1 MNFQGYLEDTYKLIK
16 EEPLILIGG
25 GFLLELL
32 LLLSQGTLFLIT
44 GPLLGG
50 YLLLIILALRENKKP
65 AFNDIFSGLYQFR
78 NLLPYTLVVLII
90 FIGLA
95 LFIIPGLIF
104 ATWWI
109 YVLPLMVD
117 RKISY
122 SKAMGLSMT
131 KVNETG
137 FFMHLVFL
145 LLITFIPLMFF
156 NFIAATM
163 PFLVVTSVLYP
174 PFLAGCLVCLYL
186 DQFKEIE
193 EKIDEEQ
200 TETSVAEKP
209 LTQPFEEE
217 ADAEAGKEIHP
228 DDAKRT
234 SEDPTMQNTISG
246 QPNINENSVPE
257 QPEKESGPDSGD
269 IAEKTDGITGKNNKE
284 DS

>member
-32 LLLSQGTLFLIT
+32 LLLSQGLLFLIT

-65 AFNDIFSGLYQFR
+65 AFNDIFSGLYKFR

-122 SKAMGLSMT
+122 SKAMGLSMN

-137 FFMHLVFL
+137 FFMHLIFL

-174 PFLAGCLVCLYL
+174 PFLAGCLACLYL
-186 DQFKEIE
+186 DQFKELE
-193 EKIDEEQ
+193 EKTAPKQKEEAAEAAPVTQPPAEETGDQVDEESSQ
-200 TETSVAEKP
+200 
-209 LTQPFEEE
+209 
-217 ADAEAGKEIHP
+217 
-228 DDAKRT
+228 
-234 SEDPTMQNTISG
+234 SG
-246 QPNINENSVPE
+246 QPVSEKPKTSDQVTTAIF
-257 QPEKESGPDSGD
+257 EKENGLDEKPDQGVDVHLNQEEESYLD
-269 IAEKTDGITGKNNKE
+269 SEKDNK
-284 DS
+284 DTI

>member
-1 MNFQGYLEDTYKLIK
+1 MNFQGYLENTYKLIK

-32 LLLSQGTLFLIT
+32 LLLSQGLLFLIT

-109 YVLPLMVD
+109 YVLPLMID

-122 SKAMGLSMT
+122 SKAMGLSMN

-137 FFMHLVFL
+137 FFMHLIFL

-174 PFLAGCLVCLYL
+174 PFLAGCLACLYL
-186 DQFKEIE
+186 DQFKKLAEGTTPKHE
-193 EKIDEEQ
+193 EKTAPKQKEEAAEAAPVTQPPAEETGDQVDEESSQ
-200 TETSVAEKP
+200 
-209 LTQPFEEE
+209 
-217 ADAEAGKEIHP
+217 
-228 DDAKRT
+228 
-234 SEDPTMQNTISG
+234 SG
-246 QPNINENSVPE
+246 QPVSKKPKTSDQRTTRTRFKYNS
-257 QPEKESGPDSGD
+257 GF
-269 IAEKTDGITGKNNKE
+269 
-284 DS
+284 

>member
-16 EEPLILIGG
+16 QEPLVLIGG

-32 LLLSQGTLFLIT
+32 FLLSQGMLFLIT

-50 YLLLIILALRENKKP
+50 YLLLVILALRENKKP

-109 YVLPLMVD
+109 YVLPLMID

-122 SKAMGLSMT
+122 SKAMGLSMD

-137 FFMHLVFL
+137 FFMHLIFL

-163 PFLVVTSVLYP
+163 PFLVFTNVLYP
-174 PFLAGCLVCLYL
+174 PFLAGCLACLYL
-186 DQFKEIE
+186 DQFKELAEGTAPKHEQETDGSSPVATPPAEDTGDQVE
-193 EKIDEEQ
+193 EEFTLSEQSVSKELATPAQAATDSFPEEN
-200 TETSVAEKP
+200 VLDEKP
-209 LTQPFEEE
+209 DPGVDVHLNQEGE
-217 ADAEAGKEIHP
+217 
-228 DDAKRT
+228 
-234 SEDPTMQNTISG
+234 SE
-246 QPNINENSVPE
+246 
-257 QPEKESGPDSGD
+257 PDS
-269 IAEKTDGITGKNNKE
+269 EKDNK
-284 DS
+284 DTI